1 MVTVLVLFCV
11 MYMLSWWA
19 KNRIRTALLL
29 TSGVF
34 FVAAILLSDKDLVG
48 IAATL
53 LLLPLLGKVRWGK
66 PPEESLNVRT
76 ESYDEAMGIHRIQSV
91 NPMHDDWSYW

>member
-29 TSGVF
+29 TAGAF
-34 FVAAILLSDKDLVG
+34 FAAAILLRDKGPAV
-48 IAATL
+48 IAVTL
-53 LLLPLLGKVRWGK
+53 LLLPLLGKVRWVK
-66 PPEESLNVRT
+66 PSEDDSQEDYSSNRYS
-76 ESYDEAMGIHRIQSV
+76 ESYEEAMGTRK
-91 NPMHDDWSYW
+91 WYYW

>member
-1 MVTVLVLFCV
+1 MITVLVLFCV

-29 TSGVF
+29 TAGVF
-34 FVAAILLSDKDLVG
+34 VVAAILLSDKGLVV
-48 IAATL
+48 IAVTL

-66 PPEESLNVRT
+66 PPEDSLNVRT
-76 ESYDEAMGIHRIQSV
+76 ESYDEALGVQRFHSV
-91 NPMHDDWSYW
+91 NPMHDDWWYR